1 MRIRLD
7 MDSKKKSNM
16 FLRSLWSNFYTKTG
30 NCAWNYFPYK
40 IGKENKII
48 LGHMST
54 GIGLYSVVVYYKDK
68 GVIKELEFLNSDDTE
83 ICENEQTQ
91 IKEII
96 EISKKTYESLNESF
110 FACTVQSFFS
120 LSNNDSEYYSI
131 QSVDDGRANISMQV
145 LNYGIKDGQYIFQ
158 KKIRRFLDVLS
169 ILTNVPFYFA
179 DRIIKEKEIREIKYY
194 EDDEYIDGYPVA
206 DENLLLPRYAK
217 IILDKVVKFEED
229 DNDDQLL
236 KLLRACK
243 HFHSGRKYDA
253 LLLDLVIPAES
264 SEKRKALRTK
274 LMNARDVCDNSY
286 EMAVVSYFSS
296 LEVLSTIVYE
306 ESKERCKT
314 CNQLNFR
321 ISARVKDLLIKYLG
335 EDMGK
340 YLHKYY
346 ASRSQF
352 LHTGNSLTSPYIGTT
367 IPQLVV
373 DNAVN
378 VELIFE
384 VPLLNLREYVSYC
397 IRRVIKDYFLS

>member
-1 MRIRLD
+1 M
-7 MDSKKKSNM
+7 
-16 FLRSLWSNFYTKTG
+16 T
-30 NCAWNYFPYK
+30 
-40 IGKENKII
+40 
-48 LGHMST
+48 
-54 GIGLYSVVVYYKDK
+54 
-68 GVIKELEFLNSDDTE
+68 
-83 ICENEQTQ
+83 
-91 IKEII
+91 
-96 EISKKTYESLNESF
+96 
-110 FACTVQSFFS
+110 
-120 LSNNDSEYYSI
+120 
-131 QSVDDGRANISMQV
+131 
-145 LNYGIKDGQYIFQ
+145 
-158 KKIRRFLDVLS
+158 
-169 ILTNVPFYFA
+169 
-179 DRIIKEKEIREIKYY
+179 
-194 EDDEYIDGYPVA
+194 
-206 DENLLLPRYAK
+206 LP
-217 IILDKVVKFEED
+217 
-229 DNDDQLL
+229 
-236 KLLRACK
+236 
-243 HFHSGRKYDA
+243 FHSGRKYDA